1 TINLLNQDEKNKVV
15 IVSGREKEFLEKWF
29 QNSKSDFIAEHGAW
43 LKKGSDE
50 WKTIEPLKKEWK
62 NQIKPILY
70 LFKSRTPGS
79 FIQEKEYSI
88 SWHYINTDPT
98 FGRIRAME
106 LMDSLTYLTSNL
118 NLEVYHG
125 ENFIEIKPTGINKGF
140 AAYQWITEND
150 WDFILAIGDDW
161 SDEITF
167 SYLPEYAYSI
177 KVGQGISGSKYN
189 IRSSTEVRALLKEL
203 AKKS

>member
-1 TINLLNQDEKNKVV
+1 
-15 IVSGREKEFLEKWF
+15 
-29 QNSKSDFIAEHGAW
+29 
-43 LKKGSDE
+43 
-50 WKTIEPLKKEWK
+50 
-62 NQIKPILY
+62 
-70 LFKSRTPGS
+70 
-79 FIQEKEYSI
+79 
-88 SWHYINTDPT
+88 
-98 FGRIRAME
+98 
-106 LMDSLTYLTSNL
+106 NL